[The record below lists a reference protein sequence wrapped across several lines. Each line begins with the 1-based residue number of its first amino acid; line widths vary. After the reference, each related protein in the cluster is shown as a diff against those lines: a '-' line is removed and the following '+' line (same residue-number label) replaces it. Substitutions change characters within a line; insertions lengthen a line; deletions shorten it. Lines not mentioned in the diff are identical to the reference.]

1 MPPTLSTPALVLHTT
16 EYSESSVIAKVFTR
30 QLGVRSY
37 ILKGVRKGGSR
48 TKRNLLQPLSYLD
61 MVVYANPKTTLNY
74 VKELAP
80 HPLNSQ
86 PKVGD
91 RQWSQLSTDR
101 QWSQLSTEGRR
112 PPVEPTLNSQLTLNS
127 QHSTLNSQLGNAVI
141 FFMTELLYKTL
152 REEEPDQDLFD
163 YIVSS
168 LEQLRQPLPAM
179 HAQMPLLFLLR
190 LTRYL
195 GLWPRDNYSLRE
207 PLFDMQEG
215 CFRAVGET
223 TIGRDSSR
231 LLHEY
236 LMSLEQGTACPAASL
251 AQRTELMNRLIEY
264 LQLHLE
270 GFKDF
275 HSHEILHTILN

>member
-1 MPPTLSTPALVLHTT
+1 MLLSTPALVLHTT

-80 HPLNSQ
+80 H
-86 PKVGD
+86 
-91 RQWSQLSTDR
+91 T
-101 QWSQLSTEGRR
+101 
-112 PPVEPTLNSQLTLNS
+112 PTFT
-127 QHSTLNSQLGNAVI
+127 HSDNQAITSSVI

-236 LMSLEQGTACPAASL
+236 LMSLEQGTTCPAASL

-264 LQLHLE
+264 LQMHLE

>member
-1 MPPTLSTPALVLHTT
+1 MLLSTPALVLHTT
-16 EYSESSVIAKVFTR
+16 EYSETSVIAKVFTR

-61 MVVYANPKTTLNY
+61 MVVYVNPKTSLNY

-80 HPLNSQ
+80 H
-86 PKVGD
+86 
-91 RQWSQLSTDR
+91 T
-101 QWSQLSTEGRR
+101 
-112 PPVEPTLNSQLTLNS
+112 PTLP
-127 QHSTLNSQLGNAVI
+127 HSDNQAITSAVV

-152 REEEPDQDLFD
+152 REEEPDQELFD
-163 YIVSS
+163 YIVSA
-168 LEQLRQPLPAM
+168 LEQLRQPLPAK

-195 GLWPRDNYSLRE
+195 GLWPRDNYSPRE
-207 PLFDMQEG
+207 PLFDLQEG
-215 CFRAVGET
+215 CFRSSGET
-223 TIGRDSSR
+223 TVDAAISA

-236 LMSLEQGTACPAASL
+236 LQATGQGAPCPTATL
-251 AQRTELMNRLIEY
+251 AQRTALMNRLIEY
-264 LQLHLE
+264 LQLHLD
-270 GFKDF
+270 GFRTF

>member
-1 MPPTLSTPALVLHTT
+1 MTPTLSTPALVLHTT
-16 EYSESSVIAKVFTR
+16 EYSETSVIAKVFTR

-37 ILKGVRKGGSR
+37 ILKGVRKGGGR

-61 MVVYANPKTTLNY
+61 MVVYVNPKTTLNY

-80 HPLNSQ
+80 H
-86 PKVGD
+86 
-91 RQWSQLSTDR
+91 T
-101 QWSQLSTEGRR
+101 
-112 PPVEPTLNSQLTLNS
+112 PTFT
-127 QHSTLNSQLGNAVI
+127 HSDTQAINNAVV

-152 REEEPDQDLFD
+152 REEEPDQELFD
-163 YIVSS
+163 YIVGA

-195 GLWPRDNYSLRE
+195 GLWPRDNYSPRE
-207 PLFDMQEG
+207 PLFDLQEG
-215 CFRAVGET
+215 CYKSVGET
-223 TIGRDSSR
+223 TIDPATSL

-236 LMSLEQGTACPAASL
+236 LQVSALPNLEANSRYPQTTL
-251 AQRTELMNRLIEY
+251 AQRTALMNRLIEY
-264 LQLHLE
+264 LQLHLD
-270 GFKDF
+270 GFRSF